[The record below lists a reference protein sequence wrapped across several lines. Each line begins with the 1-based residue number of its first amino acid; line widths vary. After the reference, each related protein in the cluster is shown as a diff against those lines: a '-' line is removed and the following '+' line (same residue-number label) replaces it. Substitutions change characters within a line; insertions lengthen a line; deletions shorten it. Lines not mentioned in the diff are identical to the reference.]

1 MRHALRSALVCLLL
15 APCAAAQPA
24 VADTTDPA
32 RYFPLEVGNEW
43 FWTVG
48 GLGAGWYDHVV
59 LQSEDGGVFAGER
72 MTSEPAPG
80 GGYTEATEP
89 VTLRFDAGT
98 GVVYLGDG
106 ENEGPFA
113 ATVCGLGLDFGGP
126 MGAAAQ
132 VPCLARGGGTI
143 PTAGGYDE
151 GFRVGDDSFSGT
163 VKYISDSGPCCAEA
177 SFAADVGPLRWSAF
191 DLMPYRTLAYAKVGG
206 VEYGEATV
214 LDTEGSVP
222 LPRVTSIRGAHPNP
236 FTDAFTLTVD
246 HPRTGTL
253 VVEVF
258 DTLGRRLYADR
269 PVVPV
274 GQTELRIQLPPGAPG
289 VYTAR
294 IRSARDPWPAR
305 PVRVVRA
312 R

>member
-1 MRHALRSALVCLLL
+1 MRHATRFALLALLL
-15 APCAAAQPA
+15 APYAAAQPA
-24 VADTTDPA
+24 VADTTDAA

-48 GLGAGWYDHVV
+48 GLGPEWHDHIA
-59 LQSEDGGVFAGER
+59 LRSEDGGVFAGER
-72 MTSEPAPG
+72 RTSEPVPG

-89 VTLRFDAGT
+89 VTLRYDAGT
-98 GVVYLGDG
+98 SVVYIGDG
-106 ENEGPFA
+106 ESERPFA
-113 ATVCGLGLDFGGP
+113 ASACGLELAFGGP
-126 MGAAAQ
+126 RGAAAP
-132 VPCLARGGGTI
+132 VPCPAQGGGTV

-151 GFRVGDDSFSGT
+151 SFQVGGDAFSGT
-163 VKYISDSGPCCAEA
+163 VKYISYSAPCCAEA
-177 SFAADVGPLRWSAF
+177 SFAADVGPLYWSAF
-191 DLMPYRTLAYAKVGG
+191 DLMPHRTLAYAKVGG

-214 LDTEGSVP
+214 LGAGESVP
-222 LPRVTSIRGAHPNP
+222 VPRVTSIRGAHPNP

-253 VVEVF
+253 IVEVF
-258 DTLGRRLYADR
+258 DTLGRRLYAAR
-269 PVVPV
+269 PVVPA
-274 GQTELRIQLPPGAPG
+274 GQTALRIALPPGAPG